1 MDENTAPRSVSA
13 PRAKDIALA
22 LALVAAALFVGTF
35 VGALSRSV
43 TIGVLTGVVIA
54 GLTILWAWRLRRSGD
69 PRTGERPDQERR
81 LLAEERRTDNPYGP
95 AGRPGAS
102 GFGTPG
108 I

>member
-13 PRAKDIALA
+13 ARAKDIALA
-22 LALVAAALFVGTF
+22 LALVAATLFVGTF
-35 VGALSRSV
+35 VGALSGSV

-54 GLTILWAWRLRRSGD
+54 GLTILWAWRLRRSGE
-69 PRTGERPDQERR
+69 PRTEELPDRQRR